1 LNILATKGIIEQG
14 DIMIKYYPESIIV
27 GAILLTI
34 GLVFG
39 GFSNNNVPTADAHE
53 NEVVRLIAAIEAS
66 KLAALPEPVSFERA
80 YANDEQLA
88 PEELRDLLYSVG
100 FRGEALR
107 QAWGTAMKESTGRPM
122 AHNKNSNTG
131 DNSYGLFQ
139 INMIGSL
146 GPARMEHFG
155 LSSYEDLFNPVIN
168 ANIAFQMSNEGN
180 NWKAWHGIT
189 DRTKEWMSQFPVEGK

>member
-1 LNILATKGIIEQG
+1 LNTLATKGIIEEG
-14 DIMIKYYPESIIV
+14 DIMTKYYPESIIV

-39 GFSNNNVPTADAHE
+39 GFSNNNVPPADAHE
-53 NEVVRLIAAIEAS
+53 NEVVKLLAAAEAS
-66 KLAALPEPVSFERA
+66 KVTAMPEPVSFERV
-80 YANDEQLA
+80 YAKNEQLK
-88 PEELRDLLYSVG
+88 PRELRDLLHQVG

-107 QAWGTAMKESTGRPM
+107 QAWGTAMKESTGRPR

-139 INMIGSL
+139 INMIGNL
-146 GPARMEHFG
+146 GPARLKEFG
-155 LSSYEDLFNPVIN
+155 LESNEDLFNPVTN
-168 ANIAFQMSNEGN
+168 ATIAFEMSNGGK

-189 DRTKEWMSQFPVEGK
+189 DRTKEWMMKFPGEGK